1 MKTFIAGVSITVLI
15 YFAAMQLYLLLLA
28 VLSAVALRR
37 ERMFERFGRVEDM
50 LGSDITPPVSVVIPA
65 YNEAAGI
72 VEAIRSMAMVTY
84 PKLEIVVVND
94 GSTDETL
101 QRIIDHFAMASI
113 PLPYRANIETA
124 QVFGVFHASHPVS
137 ITLVDKVNG
146 GRADAVNAGIN
157 VSRYPYVMLT
167 DADVIVDGMALVKA
181 MRHFAED
188 RVRTVGVGGNVRPLN
203 GCTLKLGHIVE
214 AKLPTSWL
222 ERLQVLEYVRSFVG
236 ARPAWSALNSLPLL
250 SGAFGIYLRQAL
262 VDVGGLTSGHMG
274 EDLDL
279 TMRIHRHYRRLKR
292 PYRMVYAPSAVAWT
306 EVPSNRQVLRRQRI
320 RWHRGL
326 MTAISDFRSSL
337 FNPRHGPIGLF
348 AWPAMFLLEFIAPI
362 VEFLGW
368 IVVPIALLT
377 GGIALMPTV
386 LLVLIALLA
395 GAFTSLVALF
405 LDEGYG
411 YFNEPLEALALL
423 TLVFVENLGL
433 RQQTV
438 WWRIRA
444 MLGGDATKR
453 WGDMQRR
460 GVTNLGGKAAYIKVL
475 MHRSRP

>member
-1 MKTFIAGVSITVLI
+1 MVSITVLI
-15 YFAAMQLYLLLLA
+15 YFAATQLYLLLLA
-28 VLSAVALRR
+28 VLSAIALSR

-50 LGSDITPPVSVVIPA
+50 LGSDITPPVSLVIPA
-65 YNEAAGI
+65 HNEAAGI

-203 GCTLKLGHIVE
+203 GCTIKLGHIVE

-279 TMRIHRHYRRLKR
+279 TMRIHRHYRCLKR

-337 FNPRHGPIGLF
+337 FNPRHGPIGL
-348 AWPAMFLLEFIAPI
+348 
-362 VEFLGW
+362 
-368 IVVPIALLT
+368 
-377 GGIALMPTV
+377 
-386 LLVLIALLA
+386 
-395 GAFTSLVALF
+395 
-405 LDEGYG
+405 
-411 YFNEPLEALALL
+411 
-423 TLVFVENLGL
+423 
-433 RQQTV
+433 
-438 WWRIRA
+438 
-444 MLGGDATKR
+444 
-453 WGDMQRR
+453 
-460 GVTNLGGKAAYIKVL
+460 
-475 MHRSRP
+475 

>member
-1 MKTFIAGVSITVLI
+1 MKTFVMVVSITVLI

-28 VLSAVALRR
+28 VLSALALRR

-50 LGSDITPPVSVVIPA
+50 LGSDITPPVSLLIPA

-72 VEAIRSMAMVTY
+72 VESIRSMAMVTY

-94 GSTDETL
+94 GSSDDTL
-101 QRIIDHFAMASI
+101 QRTIDHFGMAPI
-113 PLPYRANIETA
+113 PLPFRANIKTA
-124 QVFGVFHASHPVS
+124 QVRGVYHANHPVS

-157 VSRYPYVMLT
+157 VARYPYVMLT
-167 DADVIVDGMALVKA
+167 DADVIIDGMALVKA
-181 MRHFAED
+181 MRYFAED

-203 GCTLKLGHIVE
+203 GCTIKHGHIVK
-214 AKLPTSWL
+214 AQLPTSWL
-222 ERLQVLEYVRSFVG
+222 ERLQVLEYVRSFIA

-326 MTAISDFRSSL
+326 MTAVGDFRSSL

-348 AWPAMFLLEFIAPI
+348 AWPAMFLFEFIAPI

-368 IVVPIALLT
+368 IVVPIALFT
-377 GGIALMPTV
+377 GGIALMPTI
-386 LLVLIALLA
+386 LLILIALLV

-423 TLVFVENLGL
+423 ALVLMENLGL

-444 MLGGDATKR
+444 MLGGSDTR
-453 WGDMQRR
+453 LWGDMQRR
-460 GVTNLGGKAAYIKVL
+460 GVTNLGGKAA
-475 MHRSRP
+475 

>member
-1 MKTFIAGVSITVLI
+1 MKSFISVVSITVLF
-15 YFAAMQLYLLLLA
+15 YFAATQLYLLVLA
-28 VLSAVALRR
+28 GLSAIALYR

-72 VEAIRSMAMVTY
+72 VEAVRSMAMVTY

-94 GSTDETL
+94 GSTDDTL
-101 QRIIDHFAMASI
+101 QRTIDHFGMAAI
-113 PLPYRANIETA
+113 PLPFRANLRTA
-124 QVFGVFHASHPVS
+124 RVRGVYHAAHPVS

-157 VSRYPYVMLT
+157 VAKYPYVMLT
-167 DADVIVDGMALVKA
+167 DADVMLDGMALVKA

-188 RVRTVGVGGNVRPLN
+188 RLRTVGVGGNVRPLN
-203 GCTLKLGHIVE
+203 GCTIKLGHVVE
-214 AKLPTSWL
+214 AQLPKSWL
-222 ERLQVLEYVRSFVG
+222 ERLQVLEYVRSFVA
-236 ARPAWSALNSLPLL
+236 ARPAWSVLNSLPLL
-250 SGAFGIYLRQAL
+250 SGAFGIFLRQAL

-279 TMRIHRHYRRLKR
+279 TMRIHRHYRRLGK
-292 PYRMVYAPSAVAWT
+292 PYRIVYAPSAVAWT
-306 EVPSNRQVLRRQRI
+306 EVPSTRQVLRRQRI

-326 MTAISDFRSSL
+326 MTAIRDFHSSL

-348 AWPAMFLLEFIAPI
+348 AWPAMFLIEFVAPI

-368 IVVPIALLT
+368 IIVPIALLT
-377 GGIALMPTV
+377 GGIALAPTV
-386 LLVLIALLA
+386 FLIAIALLA
-395 GAFTSLVALF
+395 GAVTSLGALF
-405 LDEGYG
+405 LDARYG
-411 YFNEPLEALALL
+411 YFNEPMEAFRLL
-423 TLVFVENLGL
+423 TLVFVENMGL

-444 MLGGDATKR
+444 LFGRTETWV
-453 WGDMQRR
+453 WGDMQRK
-460 GVTNLGGKAAYIKVL
+460 GVTHLGGKAA
-475 MHRSRP
+475 